1 MSQNVVTVTGCYAI
15 TNSICDVTH
24 HVNLNAEL
32 KYNPPLK
39 SCKFLSGGLVDGK
52 GFTVFT

>member
-24 HVNLNAEL
+24 HVNVNAEL
-32 KYNPPLK
+32 KYNPPWQ
-39 SCKFLSGGLVDGK
+39 SCKYLSSSVVDGK
-52 GFTVFT
+52 GITVFT